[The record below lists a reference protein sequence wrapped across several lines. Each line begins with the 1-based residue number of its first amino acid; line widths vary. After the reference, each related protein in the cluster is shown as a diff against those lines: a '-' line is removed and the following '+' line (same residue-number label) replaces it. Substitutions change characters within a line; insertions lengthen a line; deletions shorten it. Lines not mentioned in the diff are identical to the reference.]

1 MAADPYVQAGF
12 EIEAKVGGATFKDV
26 VSISATFGLNA
37 IPTAS
42 LVVAVGVD
50 ARTGEPAT
58 IHKVRPEL
66 KNRDPVEVR
75 LKVKSHSGRTERQPD
90 QDILIFKGYLS
101 GIGYQRS
108 FNNANFVIHVV
119 HWLDDLNNT
128 SAVHGDWFPSAPYD
142 LAQSASAVTIGL
154 IGTTGGAQPVPNVD
168 PSGAIVTIENV
179 QTDLWGSVLKPI
191 FQRIA
196 STRHPRTQCAAGP
209 KDNAAAVKALEKIP
223 DGAPGAVPLGLDL
236 GTASVNVAAAI
247 RHGLT
252 QDLRRGINFTT
263 LWNKIVAE
271 LGPSYFFSIAPCVEY
286 AYPVPFF
293 GGLKKAWVPPGNREY
308 SIMADEY
315 SYANFNSNMAQVLE
329 SVVIF
334 HTPVLQSFNGAGPPL
349 IPPEGFCAPAG
360 DYPKSTNQDR
370 DGLKLVKELPSWLTN
385 TAPGDAYS
393 DESTGVNGPV
403 LGDTAS
409 GAEQYGNTQP
419 KAGYKQPH
427 LVLADIKDIADKFA
441 KHWYKSELLQQ
452 RVGELSGK
460 LRFDI
465 APGSTIS
472 IELPPRDRDQ
482 NGGNPDGAMF
492 ASVVSVSY
500 VINAERAAA
509 GTSFVLAHVRT
520 KEENDN
526 EDYTEDK
533 PPLYKQGWPGGKL
546 VKE

>member
-12 EIEAKVGGATFKDV
+12 ELEAKIGSATFKDV
-26 VSISATFGLNA
+26 VSISSTFALNA

-42 LVVAVGVD
+42 ITVAVGVD
-50 ARTGEPAT
+50 ARTSEPAT
-58 IHKVRPEL
+58 IHKVRPQL

-75 LKVKSHSGRTERQPD
+75 LKVKPHHGRIERQPE
-90 QDILIFKGYLS
+90 QDIIVFKGYLA

-108 FNNANFVIHVV
+108 FNNANFVIHAV

-142 LAQSASAVTIGL
+142 MAQSAGAIVLGL
-154 IGTTGGAQPVPNVD
+154 IGTSAGAQPVPNVD
-168 PSGAIVTIENV
+168 PGGKVVNIGNVTS
-179 QTDLWGSVLKPI
+179 DLWGSVLKPI
-191 FQRIA
+191 FTRIA
-196 STRHPRTQCAAGP
+196 STRHPRAQCGAP
-209 KDNAAAVKALEKIP
+209 KDNDAAVKALEKIP
-223 DGAPGAVPLGLDL
+223 DGAPGAVPLALDL
-236 GTASVNVAAAI
+236 AGAGPQIAAAL

-252 QDLRRGINFTT
+252 QDLRRGMNFTS

-271 LGPSYFFSIAPCVEY
+271 IGPAFFFSIAPCVEY

-293 GGLKKAWVPPGNREY
+293 GGLKKEWKPPGDRQY

-315 SYANFNSNMAQVLE
+315 SYANFNANMAQVLE

-334 HTPVLQSFNGAGPPL
+334 HTPMLQNFNGGGGVLVTPR
-349 IPPEGFCAPAG
+349 GFCSPAG
-360 DYPKSTNQDR
+360 EHPKSTDE

-385 TAPGDAYS
+385 VAPGDGYS
-393 DESTGVNGPV
+393 DKSTAVNGPPV
-403 LGDTAS
+403 GDTAS

-419 KAGYKQPH
+419 KDGFVQPPMI
-427 LVLADIKDIADKFA
+427 LPDIRPIADKFA
-441 KHWYKSELLQQ
+441 EHWYKSELLQQ
-452 RVGELSGK
+452 RTGELSGK

-472 IELPPRDRDQ
+472 IELPPRDRNQ
-482 NGGNPDGAMF
+482 NGGTPDGAMF
-492 ASVVSVSY
+492 ATVVSVSY

-509 GTSFVLAHVRT
+509 GTSFVLSHVRT
-520 KEENDN
+520 EEENKL
-526 EDYTEDK
+526 EKYTADK